1 MTRYALFF
9 VPALALIAASA
20 CQTQR
25 TSFFGRPGCA
35 SCGAA
40 PPVDARFR
48 PTPPPPLAGAGPPPA
63 AFPSA
68 PPPAVPP
75 VPPEEGMVRTPPL
88 NESGPIV
95 RLGPPRARIDGKP
108 IPKAPDAAVPGP
120 DEDTPQ
126 PIDLP
131 GFVIAQPGVA
141 TALMPFPDGIDWLAK
156 KGYRTALHLKPASE
170 DGAAAKRQF
179 EKKGITYI
187 ALDVSPATL
196 TAEVVEEFSRLV
208 QDTDKHPLFVYD
220 KDGSLAGG
228 LWYLHHRLTLKATDE
243 KARAEATRLGLR
255 MDDDAEHKTVWI
267 AIQALLKKSA
277 P

>member
-1 MTRYALFF
+1 MARYALFF
-9 VPALALIAASA
+9 IPALALIAAG
-20 CQTQR
+20 CQTHR
-25 TSFFGRPGCA
+25 TSMFGPSCP
-35 SCGAA
+35 SCGGGVVPA
-40 PPVDARFR
+40 PESRYR
-48 PTPPPPLAGAGPPPA
+48 PTPPPPLLN
-63 AFPSA
+63 
-68 PPPAVPP
+68 AVPP
-75 VPPEEGMVRTPPL
+75 VPREEGMLRSPSLPPAPP
-88 NESGPIV
+88 EGETGPIA
-95 RLGPPRARIDGKP
+95 RLGPPRAKIDSTKP
-108 IPKAPDAAVPGP
+108 VPKSPETSVPGP
-120 DEDTPQ
+120 DDETPP

-131 GFVIAQPGVA
+131 GFVIARPGVA

-187 ALDVSPATL
+187 ALDVSPAAL
-196 TAEVVEEFSRLV
+196 TAEVVEEFSKVV
-208 QDTDKHPLFVYD
+208 QDTGKHPLIIYD
-220 KDGSLAGG
+220 KDGSLSGG

-267 AIQALLKKSA
+267 AIQALLKKTA